1 MKIRTLAILAV
12 LFMPLVAVAQAP
24 AQQPADG
31 AAPSKVRRREPGV
44 VYARTPGPAP
54 DAHKRPDLGAWWKN
68 SEVVQELALSQEQVS
83 QIEQAFFEHR
93 LKLIDL
99 KAAVEREETR
109 LQPLM
114 EADQIREAEI
124 AAQIEKVVSARG
136 SLEVA
141 NVMMMVSIRK
151 VLTVDQWK
159 KLEAMQQ
166 ERRAKF
172 DQFRWHI
179 EGGGKKPAHF
189 KWQVGPHEQPAPA
202 PWPPDELD
210 PNST

>member
-1 MKIRTLAILAV
+1 MKITKMKIVVVLAALLA
-12 LFMPLVAVAQAP
+12 PATAAAQAAP
-24 AQQPADG
+24 AAQPSQVSPKG
-31 AAPSKVRRREPGV
+31 KPRSTAPPS
-44 VYARTPGPAP
+44 ALTQAL
-54 DAHKRPDLGAWWKN
+54 KRPDLGAWWKN
-68 SEVVQELALSQEQVS
+68 SDVVQELALSQEQVS

-124 AAQIEKVVSARG
+124 AAQIEKVVHARG
-136 SLEVA
+136 ALEITK
-141 NVMMMVSIRK
+141 VMMMISIRK

-166 ERRAKF
+166 EKRTKF

-179 EGGGKKPAHF
+179 ESDHKKPAHF
-189 KWQVGPHEQPAPA
+189 KWQIGPHERPAPA
-202 PWPPDELD
+202 PWPPDELEFV
-210 PNST
+210 PNRP

>member
-1 MKIRTLAILAV
+1 MKITKTK
-12 LFMPLVAVAQAP
+12 VAVVLAALLAP
-24 AQQPADG
+24 ATAAAQVAPAAQP
-31 AAPSKVRRREPGV
+31 S
-44 VYARTPGPAP
+44 PAP
-54 DAHKRPDLGAWWKN
+54 PNGQLRRTAPPSAVAKAFRRPDLGAWWKN
-68 SEVVQELALSQEQVS
+68 SDVVQELALSREQVS

-114 EADQIREAEI
+114 EADQVREAEI

-136 SLEVA
+136 ALEVA

-159 KLEAMQQ
+159 KLETMQQ
-166 ERRAKF
+166 QRRAKF
-172 DQFRWHI
+172 DQFRWSS
-179 EGGGKKPAHF
+179 EGGGKKPSHF
-189 KWQVGPHEQPAPA
+189 KWQKAR
-202 PWPPDELD
+202 PPDEFEFVPD
-210 PNST
+210 QP